1 MANTEP
7 GLERRPAFGGRTT
20 SRAST
25 ANLRSRAS
33 RRLGLV
39 AADKLDNVRSIAE
52 TLEYLGHDQTW
63 AIFNA
68 KQNEQHWYY
77 SELARILI
85 GKDPESTLFSV
96 VLAPRGCASSRRRSD
111 YERDRA
117 GGVVASDSGAAVRF
131 STSVLYSARNRS
143 SWVSPVSEQDSEK
156 RRRAARANL

>member
-1 MANTEP
+1 M
-7 GLERRPAFGGRTT
+7 
-20 SRAST
+20 
-25 ANLRSRAS
+25 
-33 RRLGLV
+33 LGLV

-96 VLAPRGCASSRRRSD
+96 VLDREAARLPGGVATTSVTAPVESSRQTP
-111 YERDRA
+111 A
-117 GGVVASDSGAAVRF
+117 
-131 STSVLYSARNRS
+131 
-143 SWVSPVSEQDSEK
+143 PP
-156 RRRAARANL
+156 